1 MWGNEGEGVCFNDLV
16 AETSPI
22 VALLSQRSSE
32 ELDAMRIKAEESLAA
47 TKAELTWIER
57 ALATKKPKRRPRRPS
72 KPGDTKKRVLKYIAN
87 SAEPVGPAQVRDGLN
102 ATGGEVGKST
112 IYNTFRRLLDDGEI
126 VKVDEGLYRIA
137 ARNGHRANGIEEGDA
152 RLSLATPPHEGHT

>member
-1 MWGNEGEGVCFNDLV
+1 MCFNEAM

-22 VALLSQRSSE
+22 VTLLSQRSSE
-32 ELDAMRIKAEESLAA
+32 ELDAMRSKAEESLSA
-47 TKAELTWIER
+47 TKAELTWIEK

-87 SAEPVGPAQVRDGLN
+87 SVEPVSPAQVRDGLN
-102 ATGGEVGKST
+102 ATGVEVGKST

-137 ARNGHRANGIEEGDA
+137 ARNGNRADEIEEPT
-152 RLSLATPPHEGHT
+152 RLSSGAAPHEGQLLGRT

>member
-1 MWGNEGEGVCFNDLV
+1 MCHNEAV

-22 VALLSQRSSE
+22 VTLLSQRSSE
-32 ELDAMRIKAEESLAA
+32 ELDAMRTKAEESLSAV
-47 TKAELTWIER
+47 KAELTWIEK
-57 ALATKKPKRRPRRPS
+57 ALATKKPKRTPRRPS
-72 KPGDTKKRVLKYIAN
+72 KPGDTKKRVLKYIKN
-87 SAEPVGPAQVRDGLN
+87 SVEPVSPAQVRDGIN

-137 ARNGHRANGIEEGDA
+137 ARNGNRAEEIGENDA